1 MSEQEKRRSSLFVL
15 AILMIVFIILVCVYY
30 LIGYLAAQSEEKENE
45 NTNPEL
51 IDADLGGVDTFSY
64 DVDGARQTFLQSDG
78 EWIYV
83 EDEALTLDQDSV
95 KSMLTS
101 LEGLRSEQVVA
112 DTLAT
117 SSEYGLG
124 DPSMTIT
131 LTFTDGT
138 QKILYIGE
146 QNPMT
151 DVYYA
156 SMEGDDHIYTIS
168 SEVPKAFLPVSELK
182 EEQEENDGGDAEAD
196 ASGTSGSSDGA
207 DDSDDS
213 DAAAAGA
220 DNSADASG
228 TSGSSDGSDGADAGS
243 SGDGSAAAAA

>member
-1 MSEQEKRRSSLFVL
+1 MSEQEKRRSGLFVL

-51 IDADLGGVDTFSY
+51 IDADLDGVDTFSY

-182 EEQEENDGGDAEAD
+182 EEQEENDGD
-196 ASGTSGSSDGA
+196 ASGVSGSSDGA
-207 DDSDDS
+207 DDSDGS
-213 DAAAAGA
+213 DAAAEGA

>member
-1 MSEQEKRRSSLFVL
+1 
-15 AILMIVFIILVCVYY
+15 
-30 LIGYLAAQSEEKENE
+30 
-45 NTNPEL
+45 
-51 IDADLGGVDTFSY
+51 
-64 DVDGARQTFLQSDG
+64 
-78 EWIYV
+78 
-83 EDEALTLDQDSV
+83 
-95 KSMLTS
+95 MLTS

-117 SSEYGLG
+117 SSEYGLD

-168 SEVPKAFLPVSELK
+168 SEVPQAFLPVSELK
-182 EEQEENDGGDAEAD
+182 EESEENDGGDAEAD
-196 ASGTSGSSDGA
+196 ASGV
-207 DDSDDS
+207 
-213 DAAAAGA
+213 
-220 DNSADASG
+220 
-228 TSGSSDGSDGADAGS
+228 SGSSDGSDGADAGS